1 VGGSLQIF
9 ERTVFERMT
18 YPGMRSDLKY
28 TLPLEIFLKFLWGK
42 ISGEKND
49 IFEEKVWDLLDFHKA
64 A

>member
-1 VGGSLQIF
+1 
-9 ERTVFERMT
+9 MT